1 MGTTDVLTNPLK
13 IDGKLPAPQVDVT
26 LGVTSPPPWVKVSG
40 KLTSVSPGPLPA
52 TLRLMLEEGATLRR
66 TPEVALAADGSFEF
80 AMVLPGTYRAVT
92 SGATSIQVMGPASI
106 VVPSNDLA
114 GQQILIAVRKEVSG
128 KVTVEGPASS
138 KPPTLLVIV
147 ANRVQSTISVQ
158 PDGTF
163 KTMLPVGS
171 TPFSLSAP
179 GYIVRAVTYGASNLL
194 QQPLTVGATDLAEL
208 RVTVEALGGLDADD
222 IRVIIGAPTPLTPR

>member
-1 MGTTDVLTNPLK
+1 
-13 IDGKLPAPQVDVT
+13 
-26 LGVTSPPPWVKVSG
+26 
-40 KLTSVSPGPLPA
+40 
-52 TLRLMLEEGATLRR
+52 
-66 TPEVALAADGSFEF
+66 
-80 AMVLPGTYRAVT
+80 
-92 SGATSIQVMGPASI
+92 
-106 VVPSNDLA
+106 
-114 GQQILIAVRKEVSG
+114 
-128 KVTVEGPASS
+128 
-138 KPPTLLVIV
+138 VIV